1 VYEDFYHLREKP
13 FRLSPDP
20 GFFFASRGHKRALA
34 YLRYGLSQGE
44 GFVVITGAPGT
55 GKTTL
60 AQILLQEMGQT
71 DVVVAHLTT
80 TQLEAE
86 EMLRMV
92 AASYG
97 LRYEGQD
104 KAGLLKTLEAFL
116 MARAREHKR
125 VLLVVDEAQNLP
137 ARSLEELRMLS
148 NLQVGNKALLQT
160 FLLGQVQFRQMLDD
174 PDLEQLRQRVIA
186 NYHLSALAPDE
197 CQSYVESRL
206 QQVSWQNDP
215 QFTPEAYKIIHEYTE
230 GVPRRI
236 NMLCDRVLLFSCLE
250 ERHVVD
256 EKVLGEV
263 TDELQSE
270 ISGRPIAPVELTDE
284 QPADEAPQ
292 SVQPQGQSVATPPG
306 DVSQAGKR
314 STKARKT
321 KDSTKAARKTNGT
334 EGAEATVT
342 AEHHH
347 VAAKVAEGLE
357 AKKGR
362 LKAAAV
368 VNTEEPVMDEP
379 VVADPDHSGM
389 DRAVP
394 DKGWNQS
401 VAQVQPDAAELDEAA
416 ENKESKTSEKDR
428 FRVIMG
434 GKDSAK
440 QGGAD
445 ATPDRPANNPAPA
458 VMAPIPD
465 APGDSQDV
473 VLRKILR
480 LVLAFHRSPR
490 SFPGL
495 DDPTQPLPKGIQQII
510 ELAVSEDHV
519 LAGLRQIAVMGVSPA
534 MLRAAVR
541 FFIRR
546 VMFLP
551 GGDDFRVLGLA
562 PGASLADVEL
572 HYGLLMKLLRQDSET
587 GEDSGV
593 ARIGESY
600 ERLCKSELIA
610 EHQAD
615 NNKSD
620 GNGEAEGE
628 LDLDLAP
635 KLSGPGNVGFGVM
648 QGRTDDIIT
657 STGRTGSTAR
667 NIVLIAGAAVVVF
680 ILYLT
685 QISTPGV
692 TPTEVSISREN
703 VAAAMVA
710 TKEASAPERK
720 EEPAASAQETSGEP
734 ILGGSDAQVL
744 LADEKD
750 ASTVINTEED
760 AQRAGRLA
768 LEEMRVKAEIEREE
782 ARQEAE
788 AKAAAEAKLKAELEA
803 EMKAEAQ
810 ARAEAKA
817 QREAQVKAEAK
828 ARREAQAKA
837 KARAEA
843 DAKAR
848 AELKARQEAARQK
861 KLAEVAAGEEA
872 KRQQAARIS
881 KLQAQSP
888 TPAVSASVATEKLSA
903 SVSPQGSQIGLAA
916 LNKIVLGFE
925 AAYQAGDS
933 TRLAAFLSPTVRTN
947 DQTDRDGVKAQ
958 YKTLFENSSKRN
970 FMLTKLSWQ
979 REDNYVKGIG
989 EYKLSVTNK
998 GDGSTFEE
1006 TGKLTMQLENSSGKL
1021 LITRFYLVDAVRK
1034 TNSAENPSR
1043 HISAESL
1050 NRLLTAMA
1058 VAYEAGDIEQF
1069 MGVFANNAKTN
1080 DRATVSGIREDY
1092 VGLFANTTSRKI
1104 DFKNMKWRWDEST
1117 MRGEGKYEVVVLAK
1131 GKEQKDIYRGTLWMH
1146 VERHEGNPRITYF
1159 SFAE

>member
-1 VYEDFYHLREKP
+1 MYENYYHLREKP

-125 VLLVVDEAQNLP
+125 ALLVVDEAQNLP

-160 FLLGQVQFRQMLDD
+160 FLLGQAQFRQMLDD

-256 EKVLGEV
+256 EKVLAEV
-263 TDELQSE
+263 TNELQSE
-270 ISGRPIAPVELTDE
+270 ISGKPIAPVELADE

-292 SVQPQGQSVATPPG
+292 SAQPQGQSVATPPN
-306 DVSQAGKR
+306 DVSQVVDKAG
-314 STKARKT
+314 
-321 KDSTKAARKTNGT
+321 KDSTEARKTNDT
-334 EGAEATVT
+334 EESGGAAA

-347 VAAKVAEGLE
+347 VAAKVVEELE

-368 VNTEEPVMDEP
+368 ANTEEPVMDEP

-389 DRAVP
+389 GRAAP

-401 VAQVQPDAAELDEAA
+401 VAQAQPDAAVLDEKA

-445 ATPDRPANNPAPA
+445 ATPARPANNPAPA

-510 ELAVSEDHV
+510 ELAISEDHV

-541 FFIRR
+541 FFVRR

-562 PGASLADVEL
+562 SGASLADVEL
-572 HYGLLMKLLRQDSET
+572 HYGLLMKLLRQDSEV

-600 ERLCKSELIA
+600 ERLCRSGLIT

-615 NNKSD
+615 TNKPD
-620 GNGEAEGE
+620 GIGEVEGE

-667 NIVLIAGAAVVVF
+667 NIVLIVGAAVVVF

-703 VAAAMVA
+703 VAATMVP
-710 TKEASAPERK
+710 TKEAPAPERK
-720 EEPAASAQETSGEP
+720 EEPASSVQEASGEP
-734 ILGGSDAQVL
+734 TLEDSDARAL

-750 ASTVINTEED
+750 ASAAINTEED
-760 AQRAGRLA
+760 TQRADRLA

-782 ARQEAE
+782 ARQKAE
-788 AKAAAEAKLKAELEA
+788 AKVAAEAKLKAELEA

-810 ARAEAKA
+810 ARAEAEAKAKA
-817 QREAQVKAEAK
+817 QREAQAKAE
-828 ARREAQAKA
+828 
-837 KARAEA
+837 ARAEA

-848 AELKARQEAARQK
+848 AELKVRQKAARQK
-861 KLAEVAAGEEA
+861 KLAEAAAEEEA
-872 KRQQAARIS
+872 KRQQVARIS
-881 KLQAQSP
+881 KLKVQAP
-888 TPAVSASVATEKLSA
+888 IPAVSAGVTTEELSA
-903 SVSPQGSQIGLAA
+903 PASLQDSQIGLAA

-933 TRLAAFLSPTVRTN
+933 IRLAAFFSPTVRTN

-970 FMLTKLSWQ
+970 LMLTNLSWQ

-989 EYKLSVTNK
+989 EYKISVTNK

-1034 TNSAENPSR
+1034 TNSAANPSR

-1050 NRLLTAMA
+1050 NRLLTTMA

-1080 DRATVSGIREDY
+1080 DRETVSGIREDY

-1104 DFKNMKWRWDEST
+1104 DFKNMKWRWDESA

-1146 VERHEGNPRITYF
+1146 VEHHEGNPRITYF

>member
-1 VYEDFYHLREKP
+1 MYEDFYHLREKP

-104 KAGLLKTLEAFL
+104 KAGLLKTLEVFL

-125 VLLVVDEAQNLP
+125 ALLVVDEAQNLP

-160 FLLGQVQFRQMLDD
+160 FLLGQAQFRQMLDN

-230 GVPRRI
+230 GIPRRI

-256 EKVLGEV
+256 EKVLAEV
-263 TDELQSE
+263 TNELQSE
-270 ISGRPIAPVELTDE
+270 ISGKPIAPVELTDE

-292 SVQPQGQSVATPPG
+292 STQPQGQSVATPPN
-306 DVSQAGKR
+306 DASQLVDKAG
-314 STKARKT
+314 
-321 KDSTKAARKTNGT
+321 KDSTEARKTNGT
-334 EGAEATVT
+334 EGAEATVA

-347 VAAKVAEGLE
+347 VTAKVVEELE
-357 AKKGR
+357 VKKGR
-362 LKAAAV
+362 LKATAV
-368 VNTEEPVMDEP
+368 ANTEAPVMDEP

-389 DRAVP
+389 DRAAP

-401 VAQVQPDAAELDEAA
+401 VAQVQPDAAELDEEA

-445 ATPDRPANNPAPA
+445 ATPARPANNPAPA

-562 PGASLADVEL
+562 SGASLADVEL
-572 HYGLLMKLLRQDSET
+572 HYGLLMKLLRQDSEV

-600 ERLCKSELIA
+600 ERLCRSGLIT

-620 GNGEAEGE
+620 GIGEVEGE

-703 VAAAMVA
+703 VAATMVA
-710 TKEASAPERK
+710 TKEAPAPERK
-720 EEPAASAQETSGEP
+720 EEPASSAQEASGEP
-734 ILGGSDAQVL
+734 TLEDSDARAL

-750 ASTVINTEED
+750 ASAAINTEED
-760 AQRAGRLA
+760 TQRADRLA

-782 ARQEAE
+782 ARQKAE
-788 AKAAAEAKLKAELEA
+788 AKAAAEAEAKLKAELEA
-803 EMKAEAQ
+803 K
-810 ARAEAKA
+810 ARAKA
-817 QREAQVKAEAK
+817 RADAEAK
-828 ARREAQAKA
+828 ARREAQVKAEAEAEAEA

-843 DAKAR
+843 KAK
-848 AELKARQEAARQK
+848 AELKAKQEAAKQK
-861 KLAEVAAGEEA
+861 KLAEAAAREEE

-881 KLQAQSP
+881 KLQAQPSIP
-888 TPAVSASVATEKLSA
+888 VVSASVATERLSA
-903 SVSPQGSQIGLAA
+903 PASPQDSQIGLAA

-958 YKTLFENSSKRN
+958 YKTFFANSSKRN
-970 FMLTKLSWQ
+970 LMLTNLSWQ

-989 EYKLSVTNK
+989 EYKISVTNK
-998 GDGSTFEE
+998 GDGSILEE

-1034 TNSAENPSR
+1034 ISSATNVSSR
-1043 HISAESL
+1043 ISAESL
-1050 NRLLTAMA
+1050 NRLLTAMT
-1058 VAYEAGDIEQF
+1058 VAYEAGDIEKF
-1069 MGVFANNAKTN
+1069 MGLFANNAKTN

-1092 VGLFANTTSRKI
+1092 VGLFANTTFRKI
-1104 DFKNMKWRWDEST
+1104 DFKNMKWRWDESA

-1146 VERHEGNPRITYF
+1146 VERHEGKPRITYF
-1159 SFAE
+1159 AFAE